1 MTESALQSHVLD
13 LGSLYGWRRV
23 HFRPALTSKGY
34 RTAYTGDDGF
44 PDVVMARNGCTVIA
58 ELKNACNS
66 ASEAQWEWLASLA
79 GGTVEEFKRLHK
91 RSEFGG
97 CVVNKTVLVALWRP
111 KHLDV
116 IEDILRTWVEPG
128 VKPKRSRQRVATD

>member
-1 MTESALQSHVLD
+1 MTEAALQSHVLD

-58 ELKNACNS
+58 ELKNAKNS
-66 ASEAQWEWLASLA
+66 ASADQWEWLSFFA
-79 GGTVEEFKRLHK
+79 GCDVDEFKQIAR
-91 RSEFGG
+91 EVDFGG
-97 CVVNKTVLVALWRP
+97 CVVNETVLVALWRP
-111 KHLDV
+111 KHIDH
-116 IEDILRTWVEPG
+116 IDAILRQWTAPG
-128 VKPKRSRQRVATD
+128 VRPKRRKSCINQS